1 MALSPNINDREKA
14 KFTTWDTGETA
25 VRTTG
30 TITGE
35 IVPAGIQIAGKI
47 TIVSIDQS
55 SWTALPATP
64 LADRKGL
71 QIQNQSDE
79 EIKYNYDN
87 GVSGYEGMII
97 PSGGSA
103 YIDIANDIVIYAK
116 SASSSVDIAV
126 EEIS

>member
-14 KFTTWDTGETA
+14 KFCLTDDNETA
-25 VRTTG
+25 VRTCG
-30 TITGE
+30 QLTGE
-35 IVPAGIQIAGKI
+35 LVPAGIQIAGRI
-47 TIVSIDQS
+47 TEVSVDEK
-55 SWTALPATP
+55 SWSALPATP

-79 EIKYNYDN
+79 EIKYNYD
-87 GVSGYEGMII
+87 SGQAGYVGMII

-103 YIDIANDIVIYAK
+103 YIDLANEIVIYAK
-116 SASSSVDIAV
+116 SISSTVTIAV